1 VAATPEPILQPLM
14 SDQAIATTTI
24 DRRTVAAFLRRAI
37 GAVEMLPGPKLHQRL
52 MAPAGIPLELWFDD
66 AAEADFTVARLT
78 DAKSDVATEAP
89 TRLYILSSAS
99 IGEGLLPSWG
109 DESCEAAEFHAILA
123 DAGLRAAYPFRPQEW
138 LALDMNA
145 RVGIQLARSP
155 ADLPDWFAGA
165 PLRQHLHWL
174 LRARNWRIAHAAT
187 LGRDGRGILVLGH
200 GGAGKS
206 GTTLAGL
213 AARLQTVG
221 DDYVALGGIAPAVA
235 RPLFRIVKQDRAGL
249 ARIAGLTERTA
260 HLSENWKSKVEF
272 DAAQL
277 FPGCFADELRI
288 GAVVLPNVAHAPVP
302 RITQTGAGEAMRALM
317 RTNLYQ
323 FPGEADDGLGYYGA
337 LLRSLPVFRLELSDN
352 AADNGAALAAFIAT
366 LS

>member
-1 VAATPEPILQPLM
+1 M
-14 SDQAIATTTI
+14 SDQGIANSTI
-24 DRRTVAAFLRRAI
+24 DRHTVAAFLRRAI
-37 GAVEMLPGPKLHQRL
+37 AAAEALPPAKLHRRL
-52 MAPAGIPLELWFDD
+52 IAPAGIPLELWFDN

-78 DAKSDVATEAP
+78 DAKPDAAGEAP
-89 TRLYILSSAS
+89 TRLYVLSAAG
-99 IGEGLLPSWG
+99 IGEELLPSWG
-109 DESCEAAEFHAILA
+109 DESCEAAEFHAILG
-123 DAGLRAAYPFRPQEW
+123 DVGLRAAYPFRPHEW

-187 LGRDGRGILVLGH
+187 LGRDGIGILVLGH

-206 GTTLAGL
+206 GTTLAGI
-213 AARLQTVG
+213 AAQLQTVG
-221 DDYVALGGIAPAVA
+221 DDYVALGGIAPAIA

-272 DAAQL
+272 DAIEL
-277 FPGCFADELRI
+277 FPGCFADEFRI
-288 GAVVLPNVAHAPVP
+288 GAIVLPRVAHAPVP
-302 RITQTGAGEAMRALM
+302 LIAATGAGEAMRALM

-337 LLRSLPVFRLELSDN
+337 LLRSMPVLRLELSDN
-352 AADNGAALAAFIAT
+352 AADNGAALAEFIAT
-366 LS
+366 LV